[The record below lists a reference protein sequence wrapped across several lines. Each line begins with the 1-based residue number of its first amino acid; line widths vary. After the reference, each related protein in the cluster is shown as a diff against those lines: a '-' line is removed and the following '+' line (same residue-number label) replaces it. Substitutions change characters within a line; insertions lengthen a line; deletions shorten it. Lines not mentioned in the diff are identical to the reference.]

1 MAVFHRY
8 AGPCRNPKCN
18 RTVRSNGFTV
28 YCCSCTA
35 LDIRYGDPRQRRI
48 TQKALTKPL
57 AAVARIRKRNPNADW
72 QLMAENWNVLVRRC
86 QRSARARTPIV
97 STDARPPTSSSRS
110 LSPYRLM
117 KS

>member
-28 YCCSCTA
+28 YCWSCTA

-48 TQKALTKPL
+48 TQKGVDQ
-57 AAVARIRKRNPNADW
+57 AARRKWPA
-72 QLMAENWNVLVRRC
+72 
-86 QRSARARTPIV
+86 SASAIPTP
-97 STDARPPTSSSRS
+97 TGT
-110 LSPYRLM
+110 
-117 KS
+117 

>member
-28 YCCSCTA
+28 YCWSCTA
-35 LDIRYGDPRQRRI
+35 IDIRYGDPRQRRI

-57 AAVARIRKRNPNADW
+57 AAVAHIP
-72 QLMAENWNVLVRRC
+72 
-86 QRSARARTPIV
+86 
-97 STDARPPTSSSRS
+97 ARPCFSAAGCPSRVRNLQPSVVKAVPSGTCGLRSIRAWTSF
-110 LSPYRLM
+110 
-117 KS
+117 